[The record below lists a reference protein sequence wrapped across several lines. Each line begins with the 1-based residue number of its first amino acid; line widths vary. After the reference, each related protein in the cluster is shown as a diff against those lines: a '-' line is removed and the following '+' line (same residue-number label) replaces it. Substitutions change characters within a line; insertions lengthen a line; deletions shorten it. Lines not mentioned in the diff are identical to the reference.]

1 MCVCVF
7 LFHSLLFVLSVALF
21 VSFFG
26 MIIVFTNEPNKC
38 KSSSFLCYFDAC
50 ITPRAILASI
60 LLLMN
65 VEASLKI
72 K

>member
-7 LFHSLLFVLSVALF
+7 LFHSLFVLSIIALF
-21 VSFFG
+21 VSLFG
-26 MIIVFTNEPNKC
+26 MIKVFTNEPNKC
-38 KSSSFLCYFDAC
+38 KISSFLCYFDAC
-50 ITPRAILASI
+50 ITPRAILALI